1 MNQINFNVSLNA
13 DSREALLAAS
23 EFLAKLA
30 AVEYEYNRKPYSAE
44 VEVTEK
50 APIKKIKTEP
60 VKTEP
65 AKTEPVK
72 TEPVK
77 TEPVKT
83 EPVKT
88 STIATPEEVDQGTED
103 KITKEE
109 IRALGTKK
117 ALANPEVKA
126 LIKAWI
132 DKRDIKN
139 VPSIPEELYSEYV
152 TFLNTL

>member
-65 AKTEPVK
+65 A
-72 TEPVK
+72 K